1 MAQGKPNKV
10 IARDLGIALAT
21 VKAHV
26 NTILSLLKVENRT
39 QAVLVAQRLNLI
51 LEDEENI

>member
-1 MAQGKPNKV
+1 M